1 MPAGHREAVFRSGRT
16 NREFTMTTLATKLKS
31 TAFAALAVTV
41 ISGGATTFSVTEAEA
56 QWRPGVRFGGG
67 WAPRAAYRGGWGYRP
82 VRGFRGGRGA
92 AVAAGIIGGIAAGA
106 LIAGASQPA
115 YAAPAYG
122 YGHGGYAPAYNHYQP
137 AYSYHQP
144 VYGYQPTCYTKR
156 VRQVIDYDTVVI
168 RRVRVCE

>member
-1 MPAGHREAVFRSGRT
+1 
-16 NREFTMTTLATKLKS
+16 MTTLALKLKS
-31 TAFAALAVTV
+31 TAFAALAATV
-41 ISGGATTFSVTEAEA
+41 IAGGVTTFSATEAEA

-67 WAPRAAYRGGWGYRP
+67 GWAPRHVGGGWGYRP
-82 VRGFRGGRGA
+82 VRAFRPGRGA

-115 YAAPAYG
+115 YAAPVYG
-122 YGHGGYAPAYNHYQP
+122 PPGNYYGAPVYHEPSYHAP
-137 AYSYHQP
+137 SYSYDHH
-144 VYGYQPTCYTKR
+144 QPTCYTRR